1 MRVVIRMPSNSR
13 KPRKKSR
20 KLKKREF
27 LAQRKRLATMA
38 NKKVRSR
45 RRQSAQTLDL
55 ECADSRPRLRNFKPS
70 RGRCCSTT
78 GRAVRIH
85 GGNFSRGGRWLRF
98 RRAAMQIGRVHE
110 RVKFAI
116 REQFH
121 GIILT
126 ANHAKDTKE
135 FSRRTIPALFMG
147 EIFAAKRSPEFSSSV
162 RRDMVAVRLD
172 YAAPEQ
178 SFFN

>member
-1 MRVVIRMPSNSR
+1 METSLHFAQLALLYAVLDWLWRDRQDFFRQAPDVIGRR
-13 KPRKKSR
+13 IFGAQLDQVAAAVA
-20 KLKKREF
+20 KL
-27 LAQRKRLATMA
+27 
-38 NKKVRSR
+38 
-45 RRQSAQTLDL
+45 
-55 ECADSRPRLRNFKPS
+55 LRDE
-70 RGRCCSTT
+70 
-78 GRAVRIH
+78 
-85 GGNFSRGGRWLRF
+85 F